1 MSAEA
6 APGRGFESFTGESIE
21 VKRRRFTIRR
31 AVGSDLPA
39 LVALLR
45 DDVLGAAR
53 EGSAD
58 VAEAVPGTREGS
70 ADAGNT
76 AGDPSAASVADDS
89 TAYAEAFALIADD
102 PNQLLVSV
110 VEGSAADEHT
120 TDAPDADG
128 RIVGTLQ
135 LSLVPS
141 LSRRGTVRLQIE
153 AVRIG
158 AAAQGIGLGTAVFEW
173 AHDCGRR
180 FGAGLAQLTTDK
192 SRADAQRFYARLGY
206 VASHEGLKLR
216 LG

>member
-45 DDVLGAAR
+45 DDVLGAA
-53 EGSAD
+53 
-58 VAEAVPGTREGS
+58 REGS

-158 AAAQGIGLGTAVFEW
+158 AAAQGNGLGTAVFEW